1 MGDGRRCALFEFLLA
16 ARLPI
21 NAVKL
26 PPPFFQAN
34 FDLLNPSAIN
44 PMAEIIKM
52 PKMSDTMTEGT
63 IAAWLKKVGDK
74 VKSGDI
80 LAEVETDKATME
92 LENYEDGTLLYI
104 GPKTGEAVPVDGILA
119 IVGKEGED
127 FAALLNGSTGGAA
140 AAPEAPQPPAPK
152 EAPAAPVPTPTLAPV
167 AAATPAAPASAPTLA
182 PVAAATPATPATPA
196 NGKKATVVRMPKM
209 SDTMTEGTIAAWLK
223 KVGDKVKSG
232 DILAEVETDKA
243 TMELENYEDGTLLYT
258 GPKAGEAV
266 PVDGILAIIGEE
278 GADIQALLG
287 GQSGGAAAVPA
298 EAVPAAAVPAEAAK
312 PAETVAPTVAP
323 AAPALATPVVI
334 PAVAPAAPATVNAP
348 TASVTAATGGR
359 ILASPLA
366 KSIAKEKGI
375 NLAQVMGSGDNGRI
389 VQRDVENFQP
399 SGAATPAPQAAVVVP
414 DTQPQAAVPAST
426 NQAPSTTN
434 QAPGTTNQAPATY
447 TDTPVSQMRK
457 VIAKRLSESLF
468 TAPHFYL
475 TMEINMDKAIEAR
488 VRLNELSPIKLSFND
503 LVLKSAAVALRQ
515 HPVVNSSWLGDKIRQ
530 NHVIN
535 IGVAV
540 AVDEGLLVPVIRN
553 ADQKG
558 LAAIATEVKELA
570 GKAKSKKLQ
579 PAEWEGSTF
588 TISKLGKFGIDEFTA
603 IINPPDACI
612 LAVGGI
618 KQTPIVKD
626 GQIVVGNL
634 MKVTLSCD
642 HRVVDGATGAAFLQ
656 TLKGLL
662 EDPMRMLI

>member
-1 MGDGRRCALFEFLLA
+1 
-16 ARLPI
+16 
-21 NAVKL
+21 
-26 PPPFFQAN
+26 
-34 FDLLNPSAIN
+34 
-44 PMAEIIKM
+44 MAEIIKM

-92 LENYEDGTLLYI
+92 LENYEDGILLYI
-104 GPKTGEAVPVDGILA
+104 GPKEKDSVPVDGILA

-127 FAALLNGSTGGAA
+127 ISGLLNGQSGGAA
-140 AAPEAPQPPAPK
+140 PAVAAPAPAPAAEAPKAPEAAPAP
-152 EAPAAPVPTPTLAPV
+152 AV
-167 AAATPAAPASAPTLA
+167 APASAP
-182 PVAAATPATPATPA
+182 AAAAPAAQAAPA

-243 TMELENYEDGTLLYT
+243 TMELENYEDGILLYT

-266 PVDGILAIIGEE
+266 AVDGVLAIIGEE

-287 GQSGGAAAVPA
+287 GGSAPAPVAALAA
-298 EAVPAAAVPAEAAK
+298 PAADAAPAPAAIG
-312 PAETVAPTVAP
+312 VP
-323 AAPALATPVVI
+323 AAPA
-334 PAVAPAAPATVNAP
+334 AAPANN
-348 TASVTAATGGR
+348 GR

-375 NLAQVMGSGDNGRI
+375 NLSQVVGSGDNGRI

-399 SGAATPAPQAAVVVP
+399 GAAAAPAPQAAPAATPAPAATSP
-414 DTQPQAAVPAST
+414 AAAPAPQAAPAASAPAST
-426 NQAPSTTN
+426 D
-434 QAPGTTNQAPATY
+434 TY

-475 TMEINMDKAIEAR
+475 TMEINMDKAMEVR
-488 VRLNELSPIKLSFND
+488 VKLNELSPVKLSFND
-503 LVLKSAAVALRQ
+503 LVLKSAAIALRS
-515 HPVVNSSWLGDKIRQ
+515 HPAVNSSWLGDRIRQ
-530 NHVIN
+530 NKVIN

-558 LAAIATEVKELA
+558 LATIATEVKELA

-588 TISKLGKFGIDEFTA
+588 TISNLGMFGIDEFTA

-618 KQTPIVKD
+618 KQTAIVKD
-626 GQIVVGNL
+626 GALAIGNI

-656 TLKGLL
+656 TLKSLL
-662 EDPMRMLI
+662 EDPMRLMI